1 MHDNIKPFLR
11 PAIPKTDTDLENDM
25 EFSNAFADKIA
36 PSYLSDL
43 YKAPF
48 NQSLTLSDEELANL
62 REACVSDSTRV
73 IHYLDSVLK
82 DKQDLMERQVKS
94 LEHIAEQAYAQATSA
109 EALCK
114 TVNTIAVNAG
124 NQARN
129 SSQIAE
135 SAKRQ
140 ADVAV
145 ALSKK
150 CDFKGWI
157 SVGIAALCALMEFA
171 VHHNEIIE
179 FVKNILAK

>member
-82 DKQDLMERQVKS
+82 DKQDLMERHVYDTLKLPEKS
-94 LEHIAEQAYAQATSA
+94 VRIP
-109 EALCK
+109 
-114 TVNTIAVNAG
+114 
-124 NQARN
+124 
-129 SSQIAE
+129 
-135 SAKRQ
+135 
-140 ADVAV
+140 
-145 ALSKK
+145 
-150 CDFKGWI
+150 
-157 SVGIAALCALMEFA
+157 
-171 VHHNEIIE
+171 
-179 FVKNILAK
+179 

>member
-1 MHDNIKPFLR
+1 MKIIVVSDSHGRDDLLYDLQLQYPQADAFLHCG
-11 PAIPKTDTDLENDM
+11 DLENDM

-94 LEHIAEQAYAQATSA
+94 LEHIAEQAYSQASSA
-109 EALCK
+109 H
-114 TVNTIAVNAG
+114 
-124 NQARN
+124 
-129 SSQIAE
+129 
-135 SAKRQ
+135 
-140 ADVAV
+140 
-145 ALSKK
+145 ALSET
-150 CDFKGWI
+150 F
-157 SVGIAALCALMEFA
+157 
-171 VHHNEIIE
+171 
-179 FVKNILAK
+179 